1 MTTSMN
7 TCMSQFRFLVL
18 CFVTLSVSGISA
30 AQTSASDKNPKAEV
44 MYYEAAKVNASFE
57 KGSPL
62 FEGTQDG
69 HYTVLTARRDKPG
82 QAELHAKFTDV
93 IYVVEGT
100 ATFVT
105 GGEVIEG
112 KTTAPDEIRGASI
125 KDGTSR
131 KLAKGDVIVIP
142 NGTPHQFVEVNP
154 PFLYL
159 VVKVR

>member
-1 MTTSMN
+1 MN
-7 TCMSQFRFLVL
+7 IRMSWFRFFVL
-18 CFVTLSVSGISA
+18 CIMTLSIAGLSV
-30 AQTSASDKNPKAEV
+30 AQTPTSDKNSAKNSGAEV
-44 MYYEAAKVNASFE
+44 MYFEAAKVNASFE

-62 FEGTQDG
+62 LEGTQDG
-69 HYTVLTARRDKPG
+69 HYMVLTGRRDKPG

-105 GGEVIEG
+105 GGEVVEG

-125 KDGTSR
+125 KDGTSH
-131 KLAKGDVIVIP
+131 KLAKGDVIVVP
-142 NGTPHQFVEVNP
+142 NGVPHQFVEVNP